1 MALGWERDQIVV
13 IDEDL
18 GRSGTSTEG
27 RGGFQRLVA
36 DVGMGKA
43 GIVIGTEV
51 SRLARNNADW
61 HRLLEI
67 CALAET
73 LILDEDGLYDPCAFN
88 DRLLLGLKGQMSEAE
103 LHFLKA
109 RLRGGQLTKARSGE
123 LWLPLP
129 AGFVYDSAGR
139 VVARPRSRGAGCCR
153 LPVRHFRSH
162 RVGPCHGQSVHGRR
176 ARLPLTDPVRSQ

>member
-1 MALGWERDQIVV
+1 MVKNTTSTDRQYGLRTNALLPWAGSAT
-13 IDEDL
+13 
-18 GRSGTSTEG
+18 RSSSSTRTWGAPGASTEG
-27 RGGFQRLVA
+27 RDGFQRLVA

-103 LHFLKA
+103 LHLLKA
-109 RLRGGQLTKARSGE
+109 RLRGGQLTKARSRRTVAA
-123 LWLPLP
+123 P
-129 AGFVYDSAGR
+129 AR
-139 VVARPRSRGAGCCR
+139 R
-153 LPVRHFRSH
+153 L
-162 RVGPCHGQSVHGRR
+162 
-176 ARLPLTDPVRSQ
+176 RL

>member
-1 MALGWERDQIVV
+1 MIAERAAEKITADHLRRDAYLYVRQSTLRQVMENTTSTDRQYGLRQRAVALGWEADQVVV

-18 GRSGTSTEG
+18 GRSGASAEG
-27 RGGFQRLVA
+27 RDGFQRLVA

-43 GIVIGTEV
+43 GIVIGLEV

-103 LHFLKA
+103 LHLFKA
-109 RLRGGQLTKARSGE
+109 RLRGGQLTKARSRRAVAA
-123 LWLPLP
+123 P
-129 AGFVYDSAGR
+129 AG
-139 VVARPRSRGAGCCR
+139 R
-153 LPVRHFRSH
+153 L
-162 RVGPCHGQSVHGRR
+162 
-176 ARLPLTDPVRSQ
+176 RL